1 MKRQKISG
9 IYADA
14 KAFDGQNLT
23 VMGWVR
29 TVRDMKNFG
38 FIELNDGSCF
48 KPIQVVFERETLKN
62 YDEIAHQNVGA
73 ALI

>member
-14 KAFDGQNLT
+14 AAFSNQSMT
-23 VMGWVR
+23 VCGWVR

-38 FIELNDGSCF
+38 FIEPLHF
-48 KPIQVVFERETLKN
+48 QTR
-62 YDEIAHQNVGA
+62 A
-73 ALI
+73 